1 MLDIANI
8 FTRESGSGDHLVGW
22 ANSSIRHPDELPEIS
37 AEAQRKGVIREEPLQ
52 AAMHPQAAAAY
63 MQHHASDSASSAT
76 AAVSTSKQGG
86 GQDAGQAMDASDDAA
101 EQVDTGH
108 NSAFVIGS
116 AAQSEAQSPASTSQ
130 GIQIDHEQGQRQ
142 EAAEQTVES
151 SRNALLI
158 LQRLQSLPWRRID
171 VSFEGTNMP
180 FFAHNHI
187 QVTRKWLNWYGN
199 AVCQHL
205 AEQLADME
213 KDAAIQELIE
223 PLQSNP

>member
-1 MLDIANI
+1 M
-8 FTRESGSGDHLVGW
+8 GW

-63 MQHHASDSASSAT
+63 SHRHASDHASMRAT
-76 AAVSTSKQGG
+76 ALSRD
-86 GQDAGQAMDASDDAA
+86 GQEEDHSAGEAMDASSIDHLD
-101 EQVDTGH
+101 H
-108 NSAFVIGS
+108 NSASLESS
-116 AAQSEAQSPASTSQ
+116 AAQLEPQSAACSSDTMQ
-130 GIQIDHEQGQRQ
+130 RDGQQGQQQ

-158 LQRLQSLPWRRID
+158 LERLQTLPWRRID
-171 VSFEGTNMP
+171 VSFEGTSMP

-205 AEQLADME
+205 AQQLADME
-213 KDAAIQELIE
+213 KDATVQELIY
-223 PLQSNP
+223 QVHSNP